1 MKLKKKLLKT
11 FKRKSSVESNDV
23 ALNYTFDELTVSNFI
38 AIQEGDILK
47 LSKNGKL
54 NAQLEDDYFKLMD
67 NYMAT
72 AGSKSRDV
80 LRYERV
86 MYEYAVK
93 LREVIINGQSNRAEL
108 TRLEILKMEKE
119 GLESV
124 LFSENEKNMDW
135 HELVAQVSI
144 SVKFRIDIF
153 TTRIKE
159 FLSMIKILKR
169 NGNTTDK

>member
-1 MKLKKKLLKT
+1 MKLLKT
-11 FKRKSSVESNDV
+11 FKKKSKENDE
-23 ALNYTFDELTVSNFI
+23 ALNYTFDELNVNDFI
-38 AIQEGDILK
+38 AIQEGDVLK

-54 NAQLEDDYFKLMD
+54 NDRLEDDYFKLMD
-67 NYMAT
+67 NYIAT

-86 MYEYAVK
+86 MYEYAIK
-93 LREVIINGQSNRAEL
+93 LREVIISRQSNRAEL

-124 LFSENEKNMDW
+124 LFSENENKMDW

-153 TTRIKE
+153 ATRIRE
-159 FLSMIKILKR
+159 FLSIIKILKK

>member
-1 MKLKKKLLKT
+1 MKLLRT
-11 FKRKSSVESNDV
+11 FKKKSSVESNDV
-23 ALNYTFDELTVSNFI
+23 ALNYTFDELTVSDFI
-38 AIQEGDILK
+38 AIQEGNILK

-54 NAQLEDDYFKLMD
+54 NDRLEDDYFKLMD
-67 NYMAT
+67 NYVAT
-72 AGSKSRDV
+72 AGSKSRDM

-86 MYEYAVK
+86 MYEYAIK
-93 LREVIINGQSNRAEL
+93 LQQVIIERQSNRAEL
-108 TRLEILKMEKE
+108 TRLAILKMEKE
-119 GLESV
+119 ALEV
-124 LFSENEKNMDW
+124 ELFPTDKEKMDW
-135 HELVAQVSI
+135 YELVAQVSI

>member
-1 MKLKKKLLKT
+1 MKLKKKLSRT
-11 FKRKSSVESNDV
+11 FRKKSSVESNDV

-47 LSKNGKL
+47 LSKNGKS

-67 NYMAT
+67 NYIST

-86 MYEYAVK
+86 MYEYAIK
-93 LREVIINGQSNRAEL
+93 LRDVIISRQSNRAEL

-119 GLESV
+119 SLEQT

-159 FLSMIKILKR
+159 FLSMIKILKK

>member
-1 MKLKKKLLKT
+1 MKLLRIFKKKSK
-11 FKRKSSVESNDV
+11 ENDE
-23 ALNYTFDELTVSNFI
+23 ALNYTFDELNVNDFI
-38 AIQEGDILK
+38 AIQEGDVLK

-54 NAQLEDDYFKLMD
+54 NDRLEDDYFKLMD
-67 NYMAT
+67 NYIAT

-86 MYEYAVK
+86 MYEYAIK
-93 LREVIINGQSNRAEL
+93 LREVIISRQSNRAEL

-124 LFSENEKNMDW
+124 LFSENENKMDW

-153 TTRIKE
+153 ATRIRE
-159 FLSMIKILKR
+159 FLSIIKILKK